1 LSFSQFQ
8 KREFLDK
15 LEFEKGN
22 LSKMN
27 QKIVLNRGP
36 KCIGYL
42 STFPPRECG
51 IANFTNDL
59 IEAIGEL
66 GGLKSS
72 VIAINEKSA
81 IYDYDKR
88 VRRKINRDDVEDY
101 VKAAEYVNS
110 SKIELLVVQHEFGLY
125 GGDYGEHL
133 RFFLQNVK
141 KPVITTL
148 HTVHPNFDQK
158 AIKILR
164 YIVEKS
170 EAIIVIAHAAI
181 DILKQQGISS
191 KKIVVIPHG
200 CPSVKYTKSNV
211 AKESLGLKGRLVAST
226 FGLISRGKGIE
237 YAIQALPDV
246 IKKEPRIIYLVIG
259 ETHPQVKKN
268 EGEEYRNKLTHLV
281 AELGL
286 EEHVR
291 FTNRFIT
298 KKELVNFLQA
308 SDIYLTPYISPNQIS
323 SGTLIYALGAGKAV
337 VSTPYYHAKEV
348 LANNRGIL
356 CKFKD
361 PDSIAASINSLS
373 DKNFR
378 HEIQRKAYKYS
389 RRFLWKNV
397 AKKYVNL
404 IKSITE
410 HNEVTYDENF
420 ANKTRL
426 PESPYRRCR
435 NAPAFEICNT

>member
-1 LSFSQFQ
+1 VIKNKKTEVF
-8 KREFLDK
+8 KVVKK
-15 LEFEKGN
+15 LG
-22 LSKMN
+22 
-27 QKIVLNRGP
+27 LNSDA
-36 KCIGYL
+36 KHVGYL
-42 STFPPRECG
+42 STYPPRECG
-51 IANFTNDL
+51 IANFTKDL
-59 IEAIGEL
+59 IDATGEL

-81 IYDYDKR
+81 IYKYDKR
-88 VRRKINRDDVEDY
+88 VRWNINRDDIEDY

-133 RFFLQNVK
+133 RVFLENIK

-148 HTVHPNFDQK
+148 HTVQPNFDQK
-158 AIKILR
+158 AIKILK
-164 YIVEKS
+164 YIVERS
-170 EAIIVIAHAAI
+170 ESIIVIAHAAI
-181 DILKQQGISS
+181 NILKQQGISS

-200 CPSVKYTKSNV
+200 CPSINYTKSNL
-211 AKESLGLKGRLVAST
+211 AKESMGLKGRLVAST
-226 FGLISRGKGIE
+226 FGLISKGKGIE

-246 IKKEPRIIYLVIG
+246 IRKEPRIIYLIIG
-259 ETHPQVKKN
+259 ETHPQVRIN
-268 EGEEYRNKLTHLV
+268 EGEEYRNKLTSLV
-281 AELGL
+281 TELGL

-298 KKELVNFLQA
+298 KSELVNFLQA
-308 SDIYLTPYISPNQIS
+308 TDIYLTPYISPNQIS

-361 PDSIAASINSLS
+361 PDSISASINSLL

-378 HEIQRKAYKYS
+378 QEIQRKAYKYS

-410 HNEVTYDENF
+410 NNDVTFVENF
-420 ANKTRL
+420 ADKTRF
-426 PESPYRRCR
+426 PEGTFRRCR
-435 NAPAFEICNT
+435 NAPAFEIHNT